1 MSYKDKTISNQ
12 HPSISKSKLNN
23 INLIK
28 YKVNKRKVVKKKVAI
43 MSRKVKRMVTN

>member
-28 YKVNKRKVVKKKVAI
+28 YKVNKRKVVKKK
-43 MSRKVKRMVTN
+43 RGQNE